1 LFALDDPERL
11 FVRCWM
17 SSKNLWSCHLN
28 LEMWFGS
35 PMRGWSLSF
44 GRMSLEPLSF
54 YPAK

>member
-1 LFALDDPERL
+1 
-11 FVRCWM
+11 M
-17 SSKNLWSCHLN
+17 SSKNLWSCHSN

-44 GRMSLEPLSF
+44 GPMSLEPLSF